1 MANNNASTAYAVS
14 INPNN
19 DIRLTGRVAR
29 DLEEGKNIFV
39 NKDGSVAIRF
49 TIMVQR
55 TYTDKNG
62 KNYDAV
68 PVEAFL
74 PATKGRGANA
84 VKREKGDYGIYG
96 LLKRG
101 MKINIFAHISVTPYT
116 TSDGKTVYP
125 TTIQINQIGG
135 ISFAETREE
144 VAAREAREA
153 KAATEQAET
162 TEAEVAE
169 AEVAETTYPADAE
182 PEF

>member
-49 TIMVQR
+49 TLMVPR

-144 VAAREAREA
+144 VAAREA
-153 KAATEQAET
+153 KAAQAE
-162 TEAEVAE
+162 AETAE
-169 AEVAETTYPADAE
+169 AEVAEVAETSYPADAE